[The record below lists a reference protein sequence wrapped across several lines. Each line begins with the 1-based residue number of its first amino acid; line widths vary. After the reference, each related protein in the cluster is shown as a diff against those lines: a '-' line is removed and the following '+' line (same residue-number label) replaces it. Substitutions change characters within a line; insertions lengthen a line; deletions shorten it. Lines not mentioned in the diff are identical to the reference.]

1 MKVSKKQETLRASQQ
16 FRRVYSQGR
25 KISTPFFSAFFQKND
40 GPEQRLGITV
50 TRKIGS
56 AVVRNRCKRRLREIF
71 RLRDRM
77 AMSSIGFDLVINVRS
92 EMLVADYKQ
101 LESAF
106 VSALLRFQDFI
117 ARAARESDQVSRSES
132 VK

>member
-25 KISTPFFSAFFQKND
+25 KFSTPYFSAFLLKND

-71 RLRDRM
+71 RLRDRK
-77 AMSSIGFDLVINVRS
+77 AMNSTGFDLVINVRS
-92 EMLVADYKQ
+92 EMLKADHQQ
-101 LESAF
+101 LEGAL
-106 VSALLRFQDFI
+106 VSTLLRFQNFI
-117 ARAARESDQVSRSES
+117 ARATRETDKVSQSES

>member
-117 ARAARESDQVSRSES
+117 DRAARESDQVSRSES